1 MKNRWLLLNL
11 AVIVAATVVL
21 SVTVAAA
28 ADQEVIKVGKKGE
41 VMFSQETQVGDLT
54 LKPGHYQMQ
63 HRVEGSDH
71 LVHFTELKGVH
82 RDPYH
87 ESAPM
92 GAAHPGEVKCRL
104 EPMNAK
110 ASQTAVTTTT
120 EGGVRRITRIEIR
133 GENVAHVF

>member
-1 MKNRWLLLNL
+1 MKNRWLLLSM
-11 AVIVAATVVL
+11 AVMLAATVAL

-28 ADQEVIKVGKKGE
+28 ADHQVIKVGKKGE
-41 VMFSQETQVGDLT
+41 VMFSQETQVSDLT

-71 LVHFTELKGVH
+71 MIHFTELKGVH

-87 ESAPM
+87 QSAPM
-92 GAAHPGEVKCRL
+92 GTAHPGEVKCRL
-104 EPMNAK
+104 EPINAK
-110 ASQTAVTTTT
+110 ASETRVELST
-120 EGGVRRITRIEIR
+120 EGGVRRITRIEIA